1 MTIGNFTELLGN
13 VSNSGITGFDS
24 ISGADLQVVYG
35 LDGDDNLNSTATLSG
50 GNLPDGETTVILV
63 GGTGRNNYQ
72 VRNNST
78 AIVIENDNNSNNILW
93 TTIGSTGLSL
103 ERETSFVAEIDN
115 RHLYFGD
122 TATDQYVILID
133 WQQPA
138 NQIES
143 FDLTEGLISYD
154 DFVSFYQDLDNYR
167 GNLTW
172 NELVATGEIDLD
184 RLGLL
189 SNAIDEDIATI
200 IKRSAEL
207 EGGIFLSGT
216 DKGKFLDGGVS
227 NDSLQGGLGD
237 DGLFGFGGRDT
248 LEGGL
253 GSDEYFINFETGSGS
268 EILDTGGELDDF
280 FLVAQNTDIQTLSNN
295 YNSDSYL
302 DLRAN
307 PNIYGASAIELSFPQ
322 PGIIGLEKSGND
334 LIIDINRDGIAQ
346 AADDLTIFNFFN
358 ESGEAGTGKIER
370 INNIIDTQDIIDFI
384 ANSAREKF
392 KSENFGEHTVY
403 RFYDSNLGVHFYTSD
418 KNERNYVY
426 DRLDN
431 YTYEGAAYTGIDPL
445 APTDS
450 FAVYRFYNQD
460 SGTHLYTI
468 DENEKNVVQQ
478 ELDNYNYEGEA
489 FFAYSFQV
497 EGSIPVYRFYNS
509 TTGAHFYTPSAIER
523 DVVTE
528 ELSNFES
535 EGIAYYALPIN
546 SEGI

>member
-1 MTIGNFTELLGN
+1 MTIGNFAELLGN
-13 VSNSGITGFDS
+13 VSDFGITGFDS
-24 ISGADLQVVYG
+24 ISGADLQIVYG
-35 LDGDDNLNSTATLSG
+35 LDGDDNLNSTVTLSG
-50 GNLPDGETTVILV
+50 GNLPDGKATVILV

-103 ERETSFVAEIDN
+103 EKETSFVAEIDN

-122 TATDQYVILID
+122 TVTDQYVILID

-154 DFVSFYQDLDNYR
+154 DFLSFYQDLANYR
-167 GNLTW
+167 GNFTW
-172 NELVATGEIDLD
+172 NELVATGEIDLN
-184 RLGLL
+184 RLGL
-189 SNAIDEDIATI
+189 SSDAIDEDIATI

-207 EGGIFLSGT
+207 EGGIFLVGT
-216 DKGKFLDGGVS
+216 DEGEFLDGGVS

-237 DGLFGFGGRDT
+237 DALFGFGGRDT

-253 GSDEYFINFETGSGS
+253 GNDEYFIDLETGSGS

-295 YNSDSYL
+295 YNSDLYL

-307 PNIYGASAIELSFPQ
+307 PNIYGNSAIELSFPQ

-334 LIIDINRDGIAQ
+334 LIIDLNRDGIAQ

-384 ANSAREKF
+384 ANSAQEQF
-392 KSENFGEHTVY
+392 KNENFGEHTIY
-403 RFYDSNLGVHFYTSD
+403 RFYDGNSGVHFYTSD

-431 YTYEGAAYTGIDPL
+431 YTYEGASYIGIDPS
-445 APTDS
+445 AAIDS

-489 FFAYSFQV
+489 FFAYTLQI
-497 EGSIPVYRFYNS
+497 EGLIPIYRFYNS
-509 TTGAHFYTPSAIER
+509 TTGAHFYTPSTVER
-523 DVVTE
+523 DVVIE

-535 EGIAYYALPIN
+535 EGIAYYALPID